1 MKYKESS
8 IRRKGRKDGRNH
20 FWKFWPFKKKSKDP
34 VPSLTQKE
42 IAAFENV
49 LFNFTSNDLEKIS
62 EKWSNRDQVLKPDV
76 GNAYVTL
83 VKAEERYR
91 KEKSEVDAIV
101 KDYEKAKHDYFDVPS
116 PSFSPILATILL
128 IFIAI
133 GEFPLNS
140 MVFQLFGENKTLTY
154 VIAALICVSI
164 PVAAHFF
171 GMALKNV
178 HKTLTDKFLMAGLPV
193 LILLEIGAIA
203 LVREKFFEAMMLT
216 KVVHLNISSQQ
227 LTIIFVIINLAI
239 FFIASFISYSS
250 AHEDSEDFR
259 SKKKLFL
266 RLKKRY
272 DKEYKEEVIA
282 NKQLEHAEK
291 VFKRL
296 RERRAKIFKQYQAQ
310 AEQKIKV
317 FKGFVWCYR
326 DSNINVRTTG
336 GAPPCFNL
344 EIILPEIPVALK
356 TLDEDFKQMYSQ
368 EKKSG
373 VSSID
378 LLKN

>member
-1 MKYKESS
+1 
-8 IRRKGRKDGRNH
+8 
-20 FWKFWPFKKKSKDP
+20 
-34 VPSLTQKE
+34 
-42 IAAFENV
+42 
-49 LFNFTSNDLEKIS
+49 
-62 EKWSNRDQVLKPDV
+62 
-76 GNAYVTL
+76 
-83 VKAEERYR
+83 
-91 KEKSEVDAIV
+91 
-101 KDYEKAKHDYFDVPS
+101 
-116 PSFSPILATILL
+116 
-128 IFIAI
+128 
-133 GEFPLNS
+133 

-164 PVAAHFF
+164 PLAAHFF

-178 HKTLTDKFLMAGLPV
+178 HKTLTDKIMMSSLPV

-203 LVREKFFEAMMLT
+203 LIREKYFEAMMVN

-239 FFIASFISYSS
+239 FFIASIISYSS
-250 AHEDSEDFR
+250 AHDDSKDFR
-259 SKKKLFL
+259 SKKKLYL

-272 DKEYKEEVIA
+272 DKEYSEEVIA
-282 NKQLEHAEK
+282 NKQLESTEK

-296 RERRAKIFKQYQAQ
+296 RERRAKIFRQYQAK

-317 FKGFVWCYR
+317 FKGYVWCYR

-336 GAPPCFNL
+336 GSPACFNL
-344 EIILPEIPVALK
+344 EIVLPEIPVALS
-356 TLDEDFKQMYSQ
+356 TLDEDFRQMYSQ
-368 EKKSG
+368 EKKSS